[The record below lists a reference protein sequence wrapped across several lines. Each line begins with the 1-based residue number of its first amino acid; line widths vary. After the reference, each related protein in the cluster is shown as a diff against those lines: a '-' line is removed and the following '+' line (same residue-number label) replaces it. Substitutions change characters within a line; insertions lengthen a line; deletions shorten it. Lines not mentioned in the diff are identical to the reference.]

1 MSENENQSS
10 ENEEYLPSKR
20 FVTQAA
26 TICII
31 LTACALWKFS
41 QGQIIT
47 AIFNIVP
54 VIHLGFFLII
64 DILYFIKRCGSYVRK
79 RKSII

>member
-31 LTACALWKFS
+31 FTACALWNFS

-47 AIFNIVP
+47 AAFNIVP

-64 DILYFIKRCGSYVRK
+64 DILYFIKRWDSYVSK
-79 RKSII
+79 